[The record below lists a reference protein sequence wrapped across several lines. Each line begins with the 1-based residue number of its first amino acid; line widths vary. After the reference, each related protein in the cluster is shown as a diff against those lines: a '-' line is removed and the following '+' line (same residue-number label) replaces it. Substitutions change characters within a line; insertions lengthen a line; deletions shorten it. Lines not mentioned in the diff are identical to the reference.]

1 MASLPTHAFT
11 AAVLCRCFF
20 PVRLPQGLIWLAA
33 LLAVLPD
40 ADVIAF
46 AFGIPYGAPLGHR
59 GFTHSLA
66 FAGLAAVFTA
76 WVAFRH
82 SISRGERVRVVACL
96 FLACASHG
104 LLDALTDGGLGV
116 AFFAPL
122 DNRRY
127 FFPVTPLRVS
137 PIGLRAFFGPWG
149 AAVLLSEFL
158 WVWIPGLAILGVAE
172 YHRRR

>member
-20 PVRLPQGLIWLAA
+20 PVRVPSGLIWLAV

-46 AFGIPYGAPLGHR
+46 ALGIPYQDPFGHR

-66 FAGLAAVFTA
+66 FAVLAAGLTA
-76 WVAFRH
+76 RAGFR
-82 SISRGERVRVVACL
+82 SPLGSEQRVRIVACL

-116 AFFAPL
+116 AFFWPL
-122 DNRRY
+122 DNTRY

-137 PIGLRAFFGPWG
+137 PIGLRAFFSPWG

-158 WVWIPGLAILGVAE
+158 WVWIPGLAVLALTL
-172 YHRRR
+172 YYRRR